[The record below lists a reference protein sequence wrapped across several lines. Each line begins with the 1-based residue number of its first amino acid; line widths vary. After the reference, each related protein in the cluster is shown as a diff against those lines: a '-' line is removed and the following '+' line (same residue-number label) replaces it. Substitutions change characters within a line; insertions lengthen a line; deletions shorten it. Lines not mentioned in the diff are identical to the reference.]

1 MQDETRK
8 RLALNLRMLRVNRGL
23 TQYELA
29 EMAGIGRELY
39 AQYEKANRNPDA
51 EFLFNLS
58 KLAGIRME
66 IFFEVEP
73 DKFMSEATYQEICDD
88 GDREL
93 LEIYRKLTLF
103 SRGKLLE
110 RAAVLQEEDEENE
123 QQLKAFQDRFS
134 K

>member
-29 EMAGIGRELY
+29 EMAGSGRELY

-73 DKFMSEATYQEICDD
+73 DKFMSEATY
-88 GDREL
+88 
-93 LEIYRKLTLF
+93 RKSVMMETGSFWKLQKAHAVF
-103 SRGKLLE
+103 QRQAFGKGCCP
-110 RAAVLQEEDEENE
+110 AEEDEENE

>member
-66 IFFEVEP
+66 IFF
-73 DKFMSEATYQEICDD
+73 
-88 GDREL
+88 
-93 LEIYRKLTLF
+93 
-103 SRGKLLE
+103 
-110 RAAVLQEEDEENE
+110 
-123 QQLKAFQDRFS
+123 
-134 K
+134 